1 MSYQILSS
9 KWRPASF
16 DQIIGQDHIT
26 QTLKNAISMD
36 RLAHAFLFSGPRG
49 VGKTTTARVLATT
62 INNVDSY
69 NDCLD
74 IIELDGASNRGIDE
88 IREIRESVKF
98 PPASVKYKVYIIDE
112 AHMLTEQAFNA
123 LLKTLEEPPNYIIF
137 ILATTDPQKMPQ
149 TILSRTQ
156 RYDFMRIGNEQIINR
171 LQSILDQEKI
181 EFDLNALNLIA
192 QKSDGSMRDALSMMD
207 QVIAFSDDKITLENV
222 RSAIGL
228 IDQRDIFELLEYII
242 KQDAD
247 RAIGKYN
254 SILEM
259 GVSSKVFIDDLCS
272 FLNDI
277 MLIKINSNNN
287 KVFSSKELKQNIIKT
302 LPFQMNDIL
311 RMISIALRLSSA
323 FKKIDNVKISI
334 EVLIMKFIS
343 IIGSNNNYKDFQ
355 HNNSN
360 SEIEK
365 TISDKENNLEK
376 SSSFKPERNDENLNS
391 ELDSN
396 EKNIKKVQDQN
407 VMSADSPPTTN
418 LTSLPETVSEHE
430 HVELESNT
438 EKVDMNDDEKI
449 KFLKEN
455 WNNILAKIDESNSKL
470 SSFLEETEIIN
481 ISNNTINLE
490 VNNGNSFIKKVID
503 TDQSI
508 ILDVIK
514 NICNLNLNISVE
526 VNKALEEKND
536 SSSNQV
542 KEENHPLL
550 DDAINIFKGK
560 IIS

>member
-123 LLKTLEEPPNYIIF
+123 LLKTLEEPPSYIIF

-207 QVIAFSDDKITLENV
+207 QVIAFSNDKITLENV

-287 KVFSSKELKQNIIKT
+287 KVFSSEELKQNIIKT

-311 RMISIALRLSSA
+311 RMISIGLRLSSV

-360 SEIEK
+360 SEIKK

-391 ELDSN
+391 EVDSN

-407 VMSADSPPTTN
+407 VMSADSPPTAN
-418 LTSLPETVSEHE
+418 PTSLPETVSEHE

-438 EKVDMNDDEKI
+438 EKVDINDDEKI

>member
-287 KVFSSKELKQNIIKT
+287 KVFSSKELKKNIIKT